1 MLACNN
7 ISNTYKIKLIEKIK
21 RTPTILSL
29 RFSLSLAINF
39 IPGQFLKVIFDES
52 NYNNKELNKNLSF
65 SSSPLKDYIEITKR
79 LSESAFSQRL
89 EALGIGDEICIQGP
103 FGRCTFSDNHQKIAF
118 LIGGI
123 GITPVISILEYIQ
136 DKNLKTD
143 ALLFYSNRT
152 EEEISFKEELNQWQA
167 KNSNFKVFYTVTY
180 CQPKDKNCLF
190 GRIDKELVS
199 RNIKDISERIFFI
212 FGPPKMVEAMKE
224 LCLAIG
230 AKEEFIKTE
239 SFLGY

>member
-89 EALGIGDEICIQGP
+89 EALGIG
-103 FGRCTFSDNHQKIAF
+103 
-118 LIGGI
+118 
-123 GITPVISILEYIQ
+123 
-136 DKNLKTD
+136 
-143 ALLFYSNRT
+143 
-152 EEEISFKEELNQWQA
+152 EEISFKEELNQWQA

>member
-7 ISNTYKIKLIEKIK
+7 ISDTYKIKLIEKIK

-29 RFSLSLAINF
+29 RFSLSPAINF

-52 NYNNKELNKNLSF
+52 NYNNQELNKNLSF

-79 LSESAFSQRL
+79 VSESAFSQRL
-89 EALGIGDEICIQGP
+89 KGLEMGDRICIQAPRGQ
-103 FGRCTFSDNHQKIAF
+103 CTFNDNYKKITF

-136 DKNLKTD
+136 DKNLNTD
-143 ALLFYSNRT
+143 TLLFYSNRT
-152 EEEISFKEELNQWQA
+152 EEEIAFKEELNQWQA
-167 KNSNFKVFYTVTY
+167 KNPNLKVLYTITDF
-180 CQPKDKNCLF
+180 QPKDKNCLF

-199 RNIKDISERIFFI
+199 RNIKDISERMFFI
-212 FGPPKMVEAMKE
+212 FGPPKMVEAMKG
-224 LCLAIG
+224 LCQAVG

>member
-1 MLACNN
+1 MD
-7 ISNTYKIKLIEKIK
+7 SYKIKLIDSIK

-29 RFSLSLAINF
+29 RFLHPKEINF

-52 NYNNKELNKNLSF
+52 NYNNQELNKNLSF
-65 SSSPLKDYIEITKR
+65 SSSPLKDYIEVTKR
-79 LSESAFSQRL
+79 LSQSAFSQRL
-89 EALGIGDEICIQGP
+89 RALEKDDQVCIQGA
-103 FGRCTFSDNHQKIAF
+103 FGRCTFSDNDKKIAF

-136 DKNLKTD
+136 DKNLSTD

-152 EEEISFKEELNQWQA
+152 EEEIAFKEELNQWQA
-167 KNSNFKVFYTVTY
+167 KSSNFKFFYTITDY
-180 CQPKDKNCLF
+180 QPKDKNCLF

-199 RNIKDISERIFFI
+199 RNIKDISKRIFFI
-212 FGPPKMVEAMKE
+212 FGPPKMVEAMKG
-224 LCLAIG
+224 LCQAVG